1 MEDMISSNFPI
12 PWSMTKA
19 EKATLI
25 QLLQNIRPEVAIE
38 IGTYNGGSLQVL
50 SEFSEKVYA
59 IDITPEYRDEQCNR
73 LKNVEYLLGDS
84 KVMIPQ
90 LINKIN
96 DSNEN
101 IEFVLIDGD
110 HSTKGVLEDI
120 TNILKIIPKK
130 PIIIILHDSFNP
142 ACRKGMKAYNYSNN
156 DYVHKVELDYV
167 NGAFNHD
174 GLNREMWG
182 GFGLIQLKPDKRIE
196 SIVVSEYQGKLF
208 KVTYFRSIHFLR
220 KLFWFLKPIYKVF
233 KK

>member
-12 PWSMTKA
+12 PWSMTRA

-120 TNILKIIPKK
+120 TNILKIVPKK
-130 PIIIILHDSFNP
+130 PITIILHDSFNP
-142 ACRKGMKAYNYSNN
+142 ACRKGMKAYDYSNN

-167 NGAFNHD
+167 TGAFNHD
-174 GLNREMWG
+174 GLYREMWG
-182 GFGLIQLKPDKRIE
+182 GFGLIQLRPDKRTE
-196 SIVVSEYQGKLF
+196 SIAVSEYQGKLYR
-208 KVTYFRSIHFLR
+208 VTYFRSIHFFR
-220 KLFWFLKPIYKVF
+220 KLFWFLKPIYKIF